1 MARSTGLR
9 HPLDS
14 ASSPPSPTT
23 STSSLCWNSHLST
36 QVTLTL
42 LIGETLTLLHYD
54 CHYIALEV
62 TASAMASGSR
72 RVEFDRNVQTLGQS
86 WTSSMASTSA
96 GSMASTS
103 TAEHYQQRNNS
114 SSPVSTSSSG
124 ESLPAD
130 RQSPYFPG
138 NYQSYHHQNGNDI
151 QTFHPSQIEYYEED
165 DDDDFSDSYSLY
177 LNQNSGG
184 GGGYSE
190 AHSKLDN
197 GALIHSHNAYHHPHH
212 HIQPIPT
219 TLYRNGSVSI
229 VNSKDLK
236 QFVRSIMTAND
247 KGVNLAKLNE
257 LIDLQEAKQR
267 NDSLRAEMRPPP
279 PPCCPRRKRAKRA
292 TGGAAGGK
300 TGKKYPSAAS
310 DASIQINKH
319 VKPIRVPVEMAN
331 WEFFSSLNYVTT
343 VVTTIGYGHVTPVTE
358 EGKILTLV
366 FGAIAIPATL
376 LFFSV
381 IISAIRDGPVKIV
394 EIWLIKFF
402 SHFTQITLL
411 KIRFIHLILITFIL
425 FLTLILLPS
434 FIFLQLEPDWT
445 FLDSFYYCFITITTV
460 GLGDYVPAQSVALI
474 DSRPFYLLGTVLY
487 MYFGLC
493 MIMLWIALVLRIPY
507 FNFKTFLVIEEPEIS
522 EEKIPDESTALLA
535 GNSTHT
541 YTSVY

>member
-1 MARSTGLR
+1 
-9 HPLDS
+9 
-14 ASSPPSPTT
+14 
-23 STSSLCWNSHLST
+23 
-36 QVTLTL
+36 
-42 LIGETLTLLHYD
+42 
-54 CHYIALEV
+54 
-62 TASAMASGSR
+62 
-72 RVEFDRNVQTLGQS
+72 
-86 WTSSMASTSA
+86 
-96 GSMASTS
+96 
-103 TAEHYQQRNNS
+103 
-114 SSPVSTSSSG
+114 
-124 ESLPAD
+124 
-130 RQSPYFPG
+130 
-138 NYQSYHHQNGNDI
+138 
-151 QTFHPSQIEYYEED
+151 
-165 DDDDFSDSYSLY
+165 
-177 LNQNSGG
+177 
-184 GGGYSE
+184 
-190 AHSKLDN
+190 
-197 GALIHSHNAYHHPHH
+197 
-212 HIQPIPT
+212 
-219 TLYRNGSVSI
+219 
-229 VNSKDLK
+229 
-236 QFVRSIMTAND
+236 MTAND

-267 NDSLRAEMRPPP
+267 NDSLRAEN
-279 PPCCPRRKRAKRA
+279 A
-292 TGGAAGGK
+292 TSTTTTMLPEFAQVALNTVEKTFHKNALPESGGAKSGANNNNNNKYISKEEEKEQKEQLEELAGGK
-300 TGKKYPSAAS
+300 SAKKYPSAAS

-474 DSRPFYLLGTVLY
+474 DSRPFYLLG
-487 MYFGLC
+487 M
-493 MIMLWIALVLRIPY
+493 
-507 FNFKTFLVIEEPEIS
+507 
-522 EEKIPDESTALLA
+522 
-535 GNSTHT
+535 
-541 YTSVY
+541 